1 MVVDPAVVAAIA
13 ASAATQKQRRE
24 GEPITLRDLVF
35 SFAIVFGIAGLLV
48 LLIGAYTQ
56 MGMRR

>member
-1 MVVDPAVVAAIA
+1 MVDPAVIAAIA
-13 ASAATQKQRRE
+13 ASAATQKQRRT
-24 GEPITLRDLVF
+24 GKPITLCGLVI

-48 LLIGAYTQ
+48 FGIGAYTQ